1 MSLAL
6 VNICVDCADPHALGT
21 FGSEVLGIPL
31 AEDDVPGDDEVG
43 LDLPSGQAL
52 LFLRVPEEKV
62 VKNRLHLCLA
72 PPEVDPTRVGASRDA
87 EVERVLDLG
96 ATVVDDL
103 RQPDGKG
110 WVVLADPAGNEFCV
124 IRPAEEQAG

>member
-1 MSLAL
+1 MSLAIA
-6 VNICVDCADPHALGT
+6 NICIDCADPYALAS
-21 FGSEVLGIPL
+21 FWS
-31 AEDDVPGDDEVG
+31 DV
-43 LDLPSGQAL
+43 LDLPVDPESSPDDEEVGIALPTGQDL
-52 LFLRVPEEKV
+52 IMLRVPEDKV

-72 PPEVDPTRVGASRDA
+72 PREVDPSRVGASRDA
-87 EVERVLDLG
+87 EVERVLALG

-124 IRPAEEQAG
+124 IRPGEEQAG

>member
-1 MSLAL
+1 MSLAIA
-6 VNICVDCADPHALGT
+6 NICIDCADPYALGS
-21 FGSEVLGIPL
+21 FWSDVLGIPL
-31 AEDDVPGDDEVG
+31 ADDDAPGDDEAG
-43 LDLPSGQAL
+43 LELPSGQAL
-52 LFLRVPEEKV
+52 LFLRVPEGKV

-87 EVERVLDLG
+87 EVERVLALG

-103 RQPDGKG
+103 RTPDGKG

>member
-1 MSLAL
+1 MSLAIA
-6 VNICVDCADPHALGT
+6 NICIDCADPYALAS
-21 FGSEVLGIPL
+21 FWSAV
-31 AEDDVPGDDEVG
+31 
-43 LDLPSGQAL
+43 LDLPVDPESAPGDEEVGIGLPTGQDL
-52 LFLRVPEEKV
+52 ILLRVPEEKV

-124 IRPAEEQAG
+124 LRPAEEQAG

>member
-1 MSLAL
+1 MSLAIA
-6 VNICVDCADPHALGT
+6 NICIDCADPFALAT
-21 FGSEVLGIPL
+21 FWS
-31 AEDDVPGDDEVG
+31 AA
-43 LDLPSGQAL
+43 LDLPVDPGSASGDEEVGIAL
-52 LFLRVPEEKV
+52 PTGQDLIMLRVPEDKV

-87 EVERVLDLG
+87 EVERVLALG